1 MWRPLLGL
9 LVGLAIGLA
18 FSVTIPAEYARY
30 TAVAMLAA
38 FDSVLGATRAD
49 LEGSFDNRI
58 FVSGFSSNMLLAG
71 VLTFLGDRLG
81 VDLYIAAVVVFGS
94 RLFNNLA
101 TIRRH
106 FIH

>member
-9 LVGLAIGLA
+9 LAGLAIGLA

-38 FDSVLGATRAD
+38 FDSVLGAARAD